1 MHTPTVTLVQI
12 LASGGPYPAA
22 QPQPV
27 VFSTAETDS
36 LAFDV
41 TVTGFTGGTSPTIQF
56 FIDRLGVDGNWYN
69 VMQSQTFSAA
79 GSNSADIGPAYNSAF
94 SPPNG
99 VQHAVLT
106 HQARLRYATVGAP
119 TGVNF
124 SASIVGR

>member
-1 MHTPTVTLVQI
+1 MHSPTETLVA
-12 LASGGPYPAA
+12 LAPGSYPAA

-27 VFSTAETDS
+27 AFSTAETDS

-56 FIDRLGVDGNWYN
+56 FIDRQGADGLWYN
-69 VMQSQTFSAA
+69 VIQSQTFSAA
-79 GSNSADIGPAYNSAF
+79 GTNSADIGPSYNSSF

-106 HQARLRYATVGAP
+106 HQARLRYTTAGAP
-119 TGVNF
+119 TGVSF